1 MNPTADPTADT
12 VRLPVARPRSTT
24 SGSGLDTPYLD
35 TPHLDTPD
43 DHTPFRDTPR
53 VDAARLWT
61 GGLATAAVSALVALV
76 GVLVVQV
83 LARVVPRVADT
94 PIAHG
99 SGTTLLCVG
108 AAVAALAATGLAHLL
123 TVSTPRP
130 IAYLGWIVGL
140 TTAAATVVPLTSGL
154 PLAAAAAGAVIH
166 LVVGLAIGSLVTG
179 ATVAAIRSGDTV

>member
-1 MNPTADPTADT
+1 MNPTVDPTADT
-12 VRLPVARPRSTT
+12 VRLPVTRPRSTNP
-24 SGSGLDTPYLD
+24 GSGFDTVHLG

-43 DHTPFRDTPR
+43 DHTPRRDTPR
-53 VDAARLWT
+53 VDAVRLWT
-61 GGLATAAVSALVALV
+61 GGLATTAVSALVALV

-83 LARVVPRVADT
+83 LARVVPRIADT

-108 AAVAALAATGLAHLL
+108 AALAALAATGLAHLL

-140 TTAAATVVPLTSGL
+140 VTAAATVVPLTSGV
-154 PLAAAAAGAVIH
+154 PLTAAAGAVIN
-166 LVVGLAIGSLVTG
+166 LVIGLAVGSLVTG
-179 ATVAAIRSGDTV
+179 ATVSAIRSGDTA